1 MLSSELGSR
10 VPNCV
15 FSNRVIEEELKDVPS
30 QDVPP
35 LTPLAVEGKTEQ
47 EEKLVKQL
55 SKMIRIV
62 GDRVQHD
69 QEFQE

>member
-1 MLSSELGSR
+1 M
-10 VPNCV
+10 

-30 QDVPP
+30 EDVPP
-35 LTPLAVEGKTEQ
+35 LTPLTVEVKTEQ

-55 SKMIRIV
+55 SKMIRVV

>member
-1 MLSSELGSR
+1 MLSSELGSQ

-30 QDVPP
+30 EDVPP